1 MHENFQMQIAFEW
14 YVEKVWNAIFYL
26 LYLLWIIRA
35 KREKKKEI

>member
-1 MHENFQMQIAFEW
+1 MHESFQMQIAFEW
-14 YVEKVWNAIFYL
+14 YVEKVWIFYL